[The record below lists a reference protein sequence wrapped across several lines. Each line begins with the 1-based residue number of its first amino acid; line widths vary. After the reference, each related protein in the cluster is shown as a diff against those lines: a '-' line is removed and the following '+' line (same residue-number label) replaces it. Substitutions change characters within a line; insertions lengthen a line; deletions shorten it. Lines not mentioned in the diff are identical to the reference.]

1 MDISNHDKVIFGFL
15 LNNGRRGEKGS
26 SREERYKREPHVGR
40 KDLSVTPTIATATTS
55 QK

>member
-1 MDISNHDKVIFGFL
+1 MDISNDDQVIFGFL
-15 LNNGRRGEKGS
+15 LNYGRRGEKGS
-26 SREERYKREPHVGR
+26 SRKERYKREPHVGR